1 MKGGPPSRIHYLPAP
16 QAEVCSFWTIFID
29 LLNHHQPLCLD
40 GCHRRRW
47 EGQRWCLGSRP
58 LQNISTAQWE
68 CFSTHFHPPNTGP
81 HTSSELFGE
90 GLGGEANLVFLFRFT
105 PQNFI
110 YFQYLVPTV
119 RVPINGE
126 RPEGKE
132 NREGGERGWF
142 RIYLYWKCIN
152 IHSVKGNTF
161 N

>member
-1 MKGGPPSRIHYLPAP
+1 MVSGVPTLAEYIHCPMGMLFNTLY
-16 QAEVCSFWTIFID
+16 
-29 LLNHHQPLCLD
+29 
-40 GCHRRRW
+40 
-47 EGQRWCLGSRP
+47 
-58 LQNISTAQWE
+58 
-68 CFSTHFHPPNTGP
+68 PPNTGP
-81 HTSSELFGE
+81 HTSSELSGE
-90 GLGGEANLVFLFRFT
+90 GLGGEANLTFLFRFT
-105 PQNFI
+105 SQNFI

-132 NREGGERGWF
+132 NREGGERGWI